1 MSLVDRLLDPWRRL
15 PTLVVD
21 ALLAAVVGGV
31 TLVAVVV
38 EANSEGPELRPIG
51 WPLLAL
57 QVVPLAWR
65 RRAPT
70 IVVALSTGGALLYGI
85 SYLPAAPGVFGPL
98 LA

>member
-1 MSLVDRLLDPWRRL
+1 MSLVDRFLDPWRRL

-21 ALLAAVVGGV
+21 GLLAAVVGAV
-31 TLVAVVV
+31 TVVAVVV

-65 RRAPT
+65 RQAPT
-70 IVVALSTGGALLYGI
+70 VVAALSTGGALLYGM
-85 SYLPAAPGVFGPL
+85 SYLPDAPVMFGPL
-98 LA
+98 L